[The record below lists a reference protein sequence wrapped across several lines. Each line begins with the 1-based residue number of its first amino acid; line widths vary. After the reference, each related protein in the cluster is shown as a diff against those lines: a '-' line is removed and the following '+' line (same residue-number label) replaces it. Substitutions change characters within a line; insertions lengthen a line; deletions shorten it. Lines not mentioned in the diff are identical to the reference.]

1 MKQYTKLLSALLV
14 LSGALS
20 ISTSVA
26 ASPYEALKKSGK
38 AKVTKAT
45 PAKTAEAEEAEP
57 EIQHDRNVE
66 YKCELGASITTY
78 THPSDD
84 QIIAMRWKNRL
95 YKLTK
100 VETSTGAKRFENDK
114 AGLVWIDIPAKALL
128 LDSRRGQQLAN
139 ECKSNLSTVTA
150 EADNKTHNQVK

>member
-1 MKQYTKLLSALLV
+1 MKPYTKLLSALLV

-26 ASPYEALKKSGK
+26 ASPYEALKKSSK
-38 AKVTKAT
+38 AKASKAA
-45 PAKTAEAEEAEP
+45 PAKAVEAEEAEP

-78 THPSDD
+78 THPTDD

-100 VETSTGAKRFENDK
+100 VQTSTGANRFENDK

-139 ECKSNLSTVTA
+139 ECKSNKSTMTA
-150 EADNKTHNQVK
+150 EVESKTQVK